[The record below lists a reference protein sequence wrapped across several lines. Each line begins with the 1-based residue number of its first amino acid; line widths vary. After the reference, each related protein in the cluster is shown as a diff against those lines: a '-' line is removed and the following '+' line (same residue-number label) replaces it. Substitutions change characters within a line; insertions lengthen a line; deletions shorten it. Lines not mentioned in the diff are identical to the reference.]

1 MLWFGSKC
9 QEDFASVDLR
19 GCLQVPLSQHVNFFK
34 SLSLSVNVL
43 PEHPSIRLRILT
55 SFRCADDLSDDG
67 VLYHYPSTN
76 RPSGRDLAE
85 IEATKAAGRLGLPV
99 FVITYPSP
107 GSARRDVHLGWVES
121 WDDSLETF
129 LITFSESQPVPPVTE
144 PEEQPFRLAEERRTT
159 RRQVDARVGQQ
170 RFKFRVFERYG
181 LRCAVCGISAPQLL
195 DAAHLRP
202 KRERGSDDPR
212 NGLVL
217 CASHHRALDAGL
229 FAIEPNS
236 LRIRFAASGPDA
248 ASLRMDYPTLEHLT
262 KKPHQE
268 ALEWL
273 WSRWKR

>member
-1 MLWFGSKC
+1 
-9 QEDFASVDLR
+9 
-19 GCLQVPLSQHVNFFK
+19 
-34 SLSLSVNVL
+34 
-43 PEHPSIRLRILT
+43 
-55 SFRCADDLSDDG
+55 
-67 VLYHYPSTN
+67 
-76 RPSGRDLAE
+76 
-85 IEATKAAGRLGLPV
+85 LPV

-129 LITFSESQPVPPVTE
+129 LITFGNIQPASSLPE
-144 PEEQPFRLAEERRTT
+144 AEEQPFRLVEERRTA

-181 LRCAVCGISAPQLL
+181 LRCAVCGTSAPQLL

-236 LRIRFAASGPDA
+236 LRIHYAASGPNA
-248 ASLRMDYPTLEHLT
+248 GSLRTDRSTLEHLP
-262 KKPHQE
+262 KKPHPE
-268 ALEWL
+268 AMDWL
-273 WSRWKR
+273 WSRWQG

>member
-1 MLWFGSKC
+1 
-9 QEDFASVDLR
+9 
-19 GCLQVPLSQHVNFFK
+19 
-34 SLSLSVNVL
+34 
-43 PEHPSIRLRILT
+43 
-55 SFRCADDLSDDG
+55 
-67 VLYHYPSTN
+67 
-76 RPSGRDLAE
+76 
-85 IEATKAAGRLGLPV
+85 
-99 FVITYPSP
+99 VITYPSP

-129 LITFSESQPVPPVTE
+129 LITFGNIQPASSVPE
-144 PEEQPFRLAEERRTT
+144 AEEQPFRLVEERRTV

-181 LRCAVCGISAPQLL
+181 LRCAVCGTSAPQLL

-236 LRIRFAASGPDA
+236 LRIHYAASGPNA
-248 ASLRMDYPTLEHLT
+248 GSLRTDRSTLEHLP
-262 KKPHQE
+262 KKPHPE
-268 ALEWL
+268 AMD
-273 WSRWKR
+273 